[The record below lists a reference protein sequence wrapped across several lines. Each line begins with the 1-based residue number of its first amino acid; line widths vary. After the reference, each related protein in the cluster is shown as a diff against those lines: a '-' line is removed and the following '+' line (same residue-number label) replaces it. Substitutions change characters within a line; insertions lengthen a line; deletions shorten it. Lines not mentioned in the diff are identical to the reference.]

1 MLTRVSKY
9 ATLSP
14 FPKKGTGKVYHTPRT
29 ASNAAG
35 NQEAHMDRKDYDRFY
50 KVCEVSLLV
59 IVLTGWAV
67 TIVLGSL

>member
-1 MLTRVSKY
+1 MRY
-9 ATLSP
+9 RD
-14 FPKKGTGKVYHTPRT
+14 G
-29 ASNAAG
+29 
-35 NQEAHMDRKDYDRFY
+35 YDRFY